1 MADLSTLIRLH
12 KHELDEKRRELKEL
26 YDILER
32 IEEQKQLVLDSV
44 EKEKQAVAD
53 SEDAVHFTYADFQKK
68 AEMQC
73 EECDQAI
80 EVVEQQIYT
89 ARDEMLDIFSE
100 MKRYDMAQQE
110 RDRIEEQERRLRETK
125 TLDEIA
131 LEGFRRT
138 QTSSA

>member
-32 IEEQKQLVLDSV
+32 IEEQKQLVLESV
-44 EKEKQAVAD
+44 EKEKQAVMD

-73 EECDQAI
+73 AECDQAI

-100 MKRYDMAQQE
+100 MKRYDMAQKE

-131 LEGFRRT
+131 LEGFRRA